1 MDDLDRK
8 ILRILQQDGRIRMA
22 DLAEQVGLSPTP
34 CARRV
39 ARLEEDGVITGYGAR
54 VDQRKI
60 GQAVTVFVTLELDRQ
75 SVEVVS
81 EFTKRVALFEEV
93 MDCQLMTGSPDIL
106 MRVVVPDLEAFDR
119 FLQTRL
125 MTVPNVRNMR
135 SSFTLRTLSHRA
147 ALPMTG
153 RVH

>member
-8 ILRILQQDGRIRMA
+8 ILKILQQDGRIRMG

-39 ARLEEDGVITGYGAR
+39 ARLEEDRIITGYGAR

-81 EFTKRVALFEEV
+81 EFTKRIARFEEV
-93 MDCQLMTGSPDIL
+93 VECQLMTGSPDIL
-106 MRVVVPDLEAFDR
+106 MRVVVADLEAFDR

-135 SSFTLRTLSHRA
+135 SSFTLRTLSRRA
-147 ALPMTG
+147 ALPMR
-153 RVH
+153 RVV

>member
-8 ILRILQQDGRIRMA
+8 ILKILQQDGRIRMG

-39 ARLEEDGVITGYGAR
+39 ARLEEEGIITGYGAR

-81 EFTKRVALFEEV
+81 EFTKRIARFEEV
-93 MDCQLMTGSPDIL
+93 VECQLMTGSPDIL
-106 MRVVVPDLEAFDR
+106 MRVVVADLEAFDR

-135 SSFTLRTLSHRA
+135 SSFTLRTLSRRA
-147 ALPMTG
+147 ALPMR
-153 RVH
+153 RVV